1 MKNLKKVA
9 VLLLAVI
16 MVASVFTAC
25 DLKLTQEQKILGAW
39 RDSTGTVGYEF
50 KEGNICSIT
59 YADVTVPVFN
69 IRYNGTVPGA
79 YTIEEKEDGSY
90 HVTITYTIIAKSI
103 SETYAFSVNGDTLN
117 LTKLDDG
124 TVKTFMRYTA
134 PETTAPET
142 TVA

>member
-1 MKNLKKVA
+1 MKK
-9 VLLLAVI
+9 I
-16 MVASVFTAC
+16 VFTFRRSVVFFIKALLYISISNVELVYLGPPPVISC
-25 DLKLTQEQKILGAW
+25 GITKICREAIV
-39 RDSTGTVGYEF
+39 D
-50 KEGNICSIT
+50 
-59 YADVTVPVFN
+59 
-69 IRYNGTVPGA
+69 
-79 YTIEEKEDGSY
+79 
-90 HVTITYTIIAKSI
+90 VTITYTIIAKSI

>member
-1 MKNLKKVA
+1 MKKITAIAL
-9 VLLLAVI
+9 VLVLVVSLFAACS
-16 MVASVFTAC
+16 ASPS
-25 DLKLTQEQKILGAW
+25 KQILGAW

-90 HVTITYTIIAKSI
+90 HVSITYTIIAKSI